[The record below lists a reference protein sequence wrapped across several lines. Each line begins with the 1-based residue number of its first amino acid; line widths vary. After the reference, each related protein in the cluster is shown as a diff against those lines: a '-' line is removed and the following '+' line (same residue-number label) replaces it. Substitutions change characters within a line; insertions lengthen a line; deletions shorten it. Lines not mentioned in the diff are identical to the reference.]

1 MAKSKKK
8 RPVKRR
14 HEIPAVPLIFSDG
27 STASGPSV
35 SFVQPL
41 IQQPIP
47 KSVFTLSQ
55 EPEQDP
61 EIAAAILPP
70 SPPIEEQK
78 TIVPDL
84 VIEETKPPL
93 PDKPLK
99 PKKTPK
105 LDKTIVK
112 RVNLSLSPEVY
123 DWLRAKASKVGKS
136 PTTFAGIVFTQMMM
150 DDEKQK

>member
-14 HEIPAVPLIFSDG
+14 HEVPAVPLIFSDG
-27 STASGPSV
+27 STATGPSV

-55 EPEQDP
+55 EPEQEP
-61 EIAAAILPP
+61 EIAAAILLPP
-70 SPPIEEQK
+70 SIEEQK
-78 TIVPDL
+78 TIVSDP
-84 VIEETKPPL
+84 VIEEPGPPV

-99 PKKTPK
+99 PKKPSK

-123 DWLRAKASKVGKS
+123 NWLKAKASKVGKS
-136 PTTFAGIVFTQMMM
+136 PTTFAGIVLTQMMM